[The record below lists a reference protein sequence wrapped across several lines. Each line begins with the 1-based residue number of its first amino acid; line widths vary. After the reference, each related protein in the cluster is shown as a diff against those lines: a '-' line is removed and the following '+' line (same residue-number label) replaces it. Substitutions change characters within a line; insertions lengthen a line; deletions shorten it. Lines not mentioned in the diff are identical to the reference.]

1 MYILNSFVASSRTFS
16 NFADDKYYVHTVASH
31 KHSTKFNVH
40 SVIFLFISVYPNMSR
55 VGPYLLVEHT
65 DQDCTKAYLI
75 LIERPCNKSQRKHI
89 AYSIRKLLK
98 LTEFA

>member
-40 SVIFLFISVYPNMSR
+40 SVIFYSFQYIQTCRELVHTC
-55 VGPYLLVEHT
+55 LLN
-65 DQDCTKAYLI
+65 I
-75 LIERPCNKSQRKHI
+75 LIKIARKHI
-89 AYSIRKLLK
+89 
-98 LTEFA
+98 